1 MYFSKRL
8 KYATLSLQ
16 VFPTHM
22 KATTA
27 MDFSIERSGGGQPMP
42 NRRGIAL
49 GVGVSLLL
57 HGALIYLWR
66 HVQPPA
72 PPDAAP
78 RVESIAVWI
87 RPLAAKPPP
96 PPVEVVKPKRE
107 AKPVSKPKLATAR
120 ETPAPAPSPQAITVA
135 PASPATP
142 AASPDTFR
150 QESPETP
157 KFDME
162 AAKRT
167 ARKMAG
173 ERDPSKVGT
182 AVGQIPDKPLQ
193 TETQLARNIAQGKR
207 GDCRTAYAGAGLLAP
222 VLMLLDKKDS
232 GCKW

>member
-1 MYFSKRL
+1 
-8 KYATLSLQ
+8 
-16 VFPTHM
+16 M

-27 MDFSIERSGGGQPMP
+27 MDFSMERNGGNGAGQPLP
-42 NRRGIAL
+42 HRRSIAL
-49 GVGVSLLL
+49 GIAVSLLL

-66 HVQPPA
+66 HVQPPVS
-72 PPDAAP
+72 PDTAP
-78 RVESIAVWI
+78 RMESIAVWI

-96 PPVEVVKPKRE
+96 PPVEVIKPKRE
-107 AKPVSKPKLATAR
+107 PKPISKPKLATAR
-120 ETPAPAPSPQAITVA
+120 ETPVAATAPAANPQAITVV

-142 AASPDTFR
+142 ATPAANSDTFT
-150 QESPETP
+150 QETP

-162 AAKRT
+162 AARKT

-193 TETQLARNIAQGKR
+193 TETQLARDIAQGKR
-207 GDCRTAYAGAGLLAP
+207 GDCRSAYAGAGLLAP

>member
-1 MYFSKRL
+1 M
-8 KYATLSLQ
+8 
-16 VFPTHM
+16 
-22 KATTA
+22 
-27 MDFSIERSGGGQPMP
+27 ERNGGGQPMP
-42 NRRGIAL
+42 NRRGIVL
-49 GVGVSLLL
+49 GIAVSLLL
-57 HGALIYLWR
+57 HGALITLWR
-66 HVQPPA
+66 HVQPSVA
-72 PPDAAP
+72 PDTAP

-87 RPLAAKPPP
+87 RPLAAKLPP
-96 PPVEVVKPKRE
+96 PPVEVIKPKRE
-107 AKPVSKPKLATAR
+107 AKPVSKPKLAAAR
-120 ETPAPAPSPQAITVA
+120 ETPAAATAPAASPQAITVV

-142 AASPDTFR
+142 AASPDTFT
-150 QESPETP
+150 QESP
-157 KFDME
+157 KFDMD

-193 TETQLARNIAQGKR
+193 TETQLARDIAQGKR

>member
-1 MYFSKRL
+1 
-8 KYATLSLQ
+8 
-16 VFPTHM
+16 M

-27 MDFSIERSGGGQPMP
+27 MDFSMERSDGGRPMP
-42 NRRGIAL
+42 NRRGIVL
-49 GVGVSLLL
+49 GIAVSLLL

-66 HVQPPA
+66 HVQPPVS
-72 PPDAAP
+72 PDTAP
-78 RVESIAVWI
+78 RMESIAVWI

-107 AKPVSKPKLATAR
+107 PKPISKPKLATAR
-120 ETPAPAPSPQAITVA
+120 ETPAAATAPAASPQAITVV

-142 AASPDTFR
+142 AASADTFT
-150 QESPETP
+150 QESP

-162 AAKRT
+162 AARKT

-193 TETQLARNIAQGKR
+193 TETQLARDIAQGKR
-207 GDCRTAYAGAGLLAP
+207 GDCRTAYSGAGLLAP

>member
-1 MYFSKRL
+1 
-8 KYATLSLQ
+8 
-16 VFPTHM
+16 
-22 KATTA
+22 
-27 MDFSIERSGGGQPMP
+27 MDFSMERNGGSGGGQPLP
-42 NRRGIAL
+42 QRRSIAL
-49 GVGVSLLL
+49 GIAVSLLL
-57 HGALIYLWR
+57 HGALIALWR
-66 HVQPPA
+66 HVQPSV
-72 PPDAAP
+72 PPDTAP

-96 PPVEVVKPKRE
+96 PPPVEVIKPKRE

-120 ETPAPAPSPQAITVA
+120 ETPAAATAPAASPQAITVV

-142 AASPDTFR
+142 AASADTFR
-150 QESPETP
+150 QETPETP

-162 AAKRT
+162 AARKT

-193 TETQLARNIAQGKR
+193 TETQLARDIAQGKR

>member
-1 MYFSKRL
+1 
-8 KYATLSLQ
+8 
-16 VFPTHM
+16 M

-27 MDFSIERSGGGQPMP
+27 MDFRMEKNGGDRPLS
-42 NRRGIAL
+42 NRRGIVL
-49 GVGVSLLL
+49 GIAVSLLL
-57 HGALIYLWR
+57 HGALISLWR
-66 HVQPPA
+66 HVQPSV
-72 PPDAAP
+72 PPDTAP

-96 PPVEVVKPKRE
+96 PPVEVIKPKRE

-120 ETPAPAPSPQAITVA
+120 ETPAAATAPAASPQAITVV
-135 PASPATP
+135 PATP
-142 AASPDTFR
+142 TASADTFR
-150 QESPETP
+150 QETPETP

-162 AAKRT
+162 AARKT

-173 ERDPSKVGT
+173 ERAPSKVGT

-193 TETQLARNIAQGKR
+193 TETQLARDIAQGKR

-222 VLMLLDKKDS
+222 VLMLLDKKES

>member
-1 MYFSKRL
+1 
-8 KYATLSLQ
+8 
-16 VFPTHM
+16 M

-27 MDFSIERSGGGQPMP
+27 MDFSIERNGGSGGGQPLP

-49 GVGVSLLL
+49 GIAVSLLL
-57 HGALIYLWR
+57 HGALITLWR
-66 HVQPPA
+66 HVQPTV
-72 PPDAAP
+72 PPDTAP

-107 AKPVSKPKLATAR
+107 AKPVSKPKRATAR
-120 ETPAPAPSPQAITVA
+120 ETPVAATAPAASPQAITVV

-142 AASPDTFR
+142 TASADTFR
-150 QESPETP
+150 QETPETP

-162 AAKRT
+162 AARKT
-167 ARKMAG
+167 ARRMAG

-193 TETQLARNIAQGKR
+193 TETQLARDIAQGKR
-207 GDCRTAYAGAGLLAP
+207 GDCRSAYSGAGLLAP

>member
-1 MYFSKRL
+1 MRHWLGKFSR
-8 KYATLSLQ
+8 SD
-16 VFPTHM
+16 M
-22 KATTA
+22 KVTTA
-27 MDFSIERSGGGQPMP
+27 MEFRIERSDGGRPLP
-42 NRRGIAL
+42 NRRGIVL
-49 GVGVSLLL
+49 GIAVSLLL

-66 HVQPPA
+66 HVQPA
-72 PPDAAP
+72 ARMDTAP

-96 PPVEVVKPKRE
+96 PPAEVVKPKRE
-107 AKPVSKPKLATAR
+107 PKPISKPKLATVR
-120 ETPAPAPSPQAITVA
+120 ETPAATVTPAASPQAITVV

-142 AASPDTFR
+142 AASADTFR
-150 QESPETP
+150 QETPETP
-157 KFDME
+157 KFDMD
-162 AAKRT
+162 AARKT

-193 TETQLARNIAQGKR
+193 TETQLARDIAQGKR
-207 GDCRTAYAGAGLLAP
+207 GDCRTAYSGAGLLAP

>member
-1 MYFSKRL
+1 M
-8 KYATLSLQ
+8 
-16 VFPTHM
+16 
-22 KATTA
+22 
-27 MDFSIERSGGGQPMP
+27 ERNGGGQPMP
-42 NRRGIAL
+42 KGRGIVL

-66 HVQPPA
+66 HIQPPV
-72 PPDAAP
+72 PPDTAP

-107 AKPVSKPKLATAR
+107 PKPISKPKLAAAR
-120 ETPAPAPSPQAITVA
+120 ETPTAATAPASSPQAITVV

-142 AASPDTFR
+142 AASPDTFT
-150 QESPETP
+150 QETP

-162 AAKRT
+162 AARKT

-182 AVGQIPDKPLQ
+182 AVGQIPDKPLP
-193 TETQLARNIAQGKR
+193 TETQLARDIAQGKR

>member
-1 MYFSKRL
+1 
-8 KYATLSLQ
+8 
-16 VFPTHM
+16 M

-27 MDFSIERSGGGQPMP
+27 MEFRIESSDGGRTMP
-42 NRRGIAL
+42 KGRGIVL
-49 GVGVSLLL
+49 GIAVSLLL

-66 HVQPPA
+66 HVQPPIR
-72 PPDAAP
+72 PDTAP

-87 RPLAAKPPP
+87 RPLAARPP

-107 AKPVSKPKLATAR
+107 AKPISKPKLATTR
-120 ETPAPAPSPQAITVA
+120 ETPAAATAPAASPQAIMVV

-142 AASPDTFR
+142 AASADTLT
-150 QESPETP
+150 QETP
-157 KFDME
+157 KFDMD

-193 TETQLARNIAQGKR
+193 TETQLARDIAQGKR

>member
-1 MYFSKRL
+1 
-8 KYATLSLQ
+8 
-16 VFPTHM
+16 M

-27 MDFSIERSGGGQPMP
+27 MEFRIERSGGGQPMP
-42 NRRGIAL
+42 NRRGIVL
-49 GVGVSLLL
+49 GMAVSVLL

-66 HVQPPA
+66 HVQPAA
-72 PPDAAP
+72 PPDTAP

-96 PPVEVVKPKRE
+96 PPVEIVKPKRE
-107 AKPVSKPKLATAR
+107 PKPISKPKLATTR
-120 ETPAPAPSPQAITVA
+120 ETPAATTAPAASPQAITVV
-135 PASPATP
+135 PAAP
-142 AASPDTFR
+142 AASADNAT
-150 QESPETP
+150 PETP

-162 AAKRT
+162 AARKT

-193 TETQLARNIAQGKR
+193 TESQLARAIAQGKR
-207 GDCRTAYAGAGLLAP
+207 GDCRTAYSGAGLLAP

>member
-1 MYFSKRL
+1 
-8 KYATLSLQ
+8 
-16 VFPTHM
+16 M

-27 MDFSIERSGGGQPMP
+27 MDFSMERNGGSGGGQPLP
-42 NRRGIAL
+42 HRRSIAL
-49 GVGVSLLL
+49 GIAVSLLL
-57 HGALIYLWR
+57 HGALITLWR
-66 HVQPPA
+66 HVQPTA
-72 PPDAAP
+72 RIDTAP

-96 PPVEVVKPKRE
+96 PPVDIINPKRE

-120 ETPAPAPSPQAITVA
+120 ETPAAATAPASSPQAITVVA
-135 PASPATP
+135 ASPATP
-142 AASPDTFR
+142 AASADTFT
-150 QESPETP
+150 QESP

-162 AAKRT
+162 AARKT

-193 TETQLARNIAQGKR
+193 TETQLARDIAQGKR

>member
-1 MYFSKRL
+1 
-8 KYATLSLQ
+8 
-16 VFPTHM
+16 
-22 KATTA
+22 
-27 MDFSIERSGGGQPMP
+27 MDFSIERNGGSGGGQPLP

-49 GVGVSLLL
+49 GLAVSLLL
-57 HGALIYLWR
+57 HGALITLWR
-66 HVQPPA
+66 HVQPTVPQ
-72 PPDAAP
+72 DTAP

-96 PPVEVVKPKRE
+96 PPVEVIKPKRE
-107 AKPVSKPKLATAR
+107 PKPVSKPKLATAR
-120 ETPAPAPSPQAITVA
+120 ETPAAATAPAASPQAITVV
-135 PASPATP
+135 PATP
-142 AASPDTFR
+142 TASADTFR
-150 QESPETP
+150 QETPETP

-162 AAKRT
+162 AARKT

-193 TETQLARNIAQGKR
+193 TETQLARDIAQGKR

>member
-1 MYFSKRL
+1 
-8 KYATLSLQ
+8 
-16 VFPTHM
+16 M

-27 MDFSIERSGGGQPMP
+27 MNFSMERSDGGQLMP
-42 NRRGIAL
+42 KGPGIVLGIA
-49 GVGVSLLL
+49 VSLLL

-66 HVQPPA
+66 HVQPTVQM
-72 PPDAAP
+72 DTAP
-78 RVESIAVWI
+78 RVESVAVWI

-96 PPVEVVKPKRE
+96 PPVEIVKPKRE
-107 AKPVSKPKLATAR
+107 PKPISKPKLAATR
-120 ETPAPAPSPQAITVA
+120 ETPAAAMAPAASPQAITVV

-150 QESPETP
+150 QETPETP

-162 AAKRT
+162 AARRT

-193 TETQLARNIAQGKR
+193 TETQLARDIAQGKR
-207 GDCRTAYAGAGLLAP
+207 GDCRTAYSGAGLLAP

>member
-1 MYFSKRL
+1 
-8 KYATLSLQ
+8 
-16 VFPTHM
+16 M

-27 MDFSIERSGGGQPMP
+27 MDFSMERNGGGQPMP
-42 NRRGIAL
+42 KGRGIVL

-66 HVQPPA
+66 HIQPPV
-72 PPDAAP
+72 PPDTAP

-107 AKPVSKPKLATAR
+107 PKPISKPKLAAAR
-120 ETPAPAPSPQAITVA
+120 ETPTAATAPASSPQAITVV

-142 AASPDTFR
+142 AASPDTFT
-150 QESPETP
+150 QETP

-162 AAKRT
+162 AARKT

-182 AVGQIPDKPLQ
+182 AVGQIPDKPLP
-193 TETQLARNIAQGKR
+193 TETQLARDIAQGKR

>member
-1 MYFSKRL
+1 M
-8 KYATLSLQ
+8 
-16 VFPTHM
+16 
-22 KATTA
+22 
-27 MDFSIERSGGGQPMP
+27 ERSDGGRPMP
-42 NRRGIAL
+42 KGRSIVL

-66 HVQPPA
+66 HVQPA
-72 PPDAAP
+72 ARIDTAP

-107 AKPVSKPKLATAR
+107 PKPISKPKLATAR
-120 ETPAPAPSPQAITVA
+120 ETPAAATAPASSPQAITVV

-142 AASPDTFR
+142 TASPDTYT
-150 QESPETP
+150 PETP

-162 AAKRT
+162 AARRT

-193 TETQLARNIAQGKR
+193 TETQLARDIAQGKR

>member
-1 MYFSKRL
+1 MRHWLGKFSR
-8 KYATLSLQ
+8 SD
-16 VFPTHM
+16 M
-22 KATTA
+22 KVTTA
-27 MDFSIERSGGGQPMP
+27 MEFRIERSDGGRPLP
-42 NRRGIAL
+42 NRRGIVL
-49 GVGVSLLL
+49 GIAVSLLL

-66 HVQPPA
+66 HVQPA
-72 PPDAAP
+72 ARMDMAP

-96 PPVEVVKPKRE
+96 PPAEVVKPKRE
-107 AKPVSKPKLATAR
+107 PKPISKPKLATVR
-120 ETPAPAPSPQAITVA
+120 ETPAATVTPAASPQAITVV

-142 AASPDTFR
+142 AASADTFR
-150 QESPETP
+150 QETPETP

-162 AAKRT
+162 AARKT

-193 TETQLARNIAQGKR
+193 TETQLARDIAQGKR
-207 GDCRTAYAGAGLLAP
+207 GDCRTAYSGAGLLAP

>member
-1 MYFSKRL
+1 
-8 KYATLSLQ
+8 
-16 VFPTHM
+16 M

-27 MDFSIERSGGGQPMP
+27 MDFSIERNGGSGAGQPLP
-42 NRRGIAL
+42 HRRSIAL
-49 GVGVSLLL
+49 GIAVSLLL

-66 HVQPPA
+66 HVQPPVS
-72 PPDAAP
+72 PDTAP

-96 PPVEVVKPKRE
+96 PPVEVIKPKRE

-120 ETPAPAPSPQAITVA
+120 ETPAAATAPAASPQAITVV

-142 AASPDTFR
+142 AASADTFT
-150 QESPETP
+150 QESP

-162 AAKRT
+162 AARKT

-193 TETQLARNIAQGKR
+193 TETQLARDIAQGKR
-207 GDCRTAYAGAGLLAP
+207 GDCRSAYAGAGLLAP

>member
-1 MYFSKRL
+1 
-8 KYATLSLQ
+8 
-16 VFPTHM
+16 
-22 KATTA
+22 
-27 MDFSIERSGGGQPMP
+27 MDFSIERNGGSGAGQPLP
-42 NRRGIAL
+42 HRRSIAL
-49 GVGVSLLL
+49 GIAVSLLL

-66 HVQPPA
+66 HVQPPVS
-72 PPDAAP
+72 PDTAP
-78 RVESIAVWI
+78 RMESIAVWI

-96 PPVEVVKPKRE
+96 PPVEVIKPKRE
-107 AKPVSKPKLATAR
+107 PKPVSKPKLATAR
-120 ETPAPAPSPQAITVA
+120 ETPVAATAPAASPQAITVV

-142 AASPDTFR
+142 AANSDTFT
-150 QESPETP
+150 QETP

-162 AAKRT
+162 AARKT

-193 TETQLARNIAQGKR
+193 TETQLARDIAQGKR
-207 GDCRTAYAGAGLLAP
+207 GDCRSAYAGAGLLAP

>member
-1 MYFSKRL
+1 
-8 KYATLSLQ
+8 
-16 VFPTHM
+16 
-22 KATTA
+22 
-27 MDFSIERSGGGQPMP
+27 MP

-49 GVGVSLLL
+49 GIAVSLLL
-57 HGALIYLWR
+57 HGALITLWR
-66 HVQPPA
+66 HVQPSVPQ
-72 PPDAAP
+72 DTAP

-96 PPVEVVKPKRE
+96 PPVDIVKPKRE
-107 AKPVSKPKLATAR
+107 PKPISKPKLATTR
-120 ETPAPAPSPQAITVA
+120 ETPAAATAPAPGPQAITVV

-142 AASPDTFR
+142 AASPDTLT
-150 QESPETP
+150 QETP

-162 AAKRT
+162 AARKT
-167 ARKMAG
+167 ARKVAG

-193 TETQLARNIAQGKR
+193 TETQLARDIAQGKR
-207 GDCRTAYAGAGLLAP
+207 GDCRSAYAGAGLLAP

>member
-1 MYFSKRL
+1 
-8 KYATLSLQ
+8 
-16 VFPTHM
+16 M

-27 MDFSIERSGGGQPMP
+27 MDFSIERNGGSGGGQPMP

-49 GVGVSLLL
+49 GIAVSLLL
-57 HGALIYLWR
+57 HGALITLWR
-66 HVQPPA
+66 HVQPSVPQ
-72 PPDAAP
+72 DTAP

-96 PPVEVVKPKRE
+96 PPVEVIKPKRE
-107 AKPVSKPKLATAR
+107 PKPVSKPKLATAR
-120 ETPAPAPSPQAITVA
+120 ETPAAATAPAASPQAITVV

-142 AASPDTFR
+142 TASADTFR
-150 QESPETP
+150 QETPETP

-162 AAKRT
+162 AARKT

-193 TETQLARNIAQGKR
+193 TETQLARDIAQGKR

>member
-1 MYFSKRL
+1 
-8 KYATLSLQ
+8 
-16 VFPTHM
+16 M

-27 MDFSIERSGGGQPMP
+27 MDFSMERNGGSGGGQPLP
-42 NRRGIAL
+42 QRRSIAL
-49 GVGVSLLL
+49 GIAVSLLL
-57 HGALIYLWR
+57 HGALITLWR
-66 HVQPPA
+66 HVQPSV
-72 PPDAAP
+72 PPDTAP

-96 PPVEVVKPKRE
+96 PPVEVIKPKRE
-107 AKPVSKPKLATAR
+107 AKPVSKPKRATAR
-120 ETPAPAPSPQAITVA
+120 ETPAVATAPAASPQAITVV

-142 AASPDTFR
+142 TASADTFR
-150 QESPETP
+150 QETPETP

-162 AAKRT
+162 AARKT

-193 TETQLARNIAQGKR
+193 TETQLARDIAQGKR
-207 GDCRTAYAGAGLLAP
+207 GDCRSAYSGAGLLAP

>member
-1 MYFSKRL
+1 
-8 KYATLSLQ
+8 
-16 VFPTHM
+16 M

-27 MDFSIERSGGGQPMP
+27 MDFSIERNGGSGGGQPMP

-49 GVGVSLLL
+49 GIAVSLLL
-57 HGALIYLWR
+57 HGALITLWR
-66 HVQPPA
+66 HVQPTV
-72 PPDAAP
+72 PPDTAP

-96 PPVEVVKPKRE
+96 PPVEVIKPKRE
-107 AKPVSKPKLATAR
+107 PKPVSKPKLATAR
-120 ETPAPAPSPQAITVA
+120 ETPAAATAPAASPQAITVV
-135 PASPATP
+135 PATP
-142 AASPDTFR
+142 TASADTFR
-150 QESPETP
+150 QETPETP

-162 AAKRT
+162 AARKT

-193 TETQLARNIAQGKR
+193 TETQLARDIAQGKR

>member
-1 MYFSKRL
+1 
-8 KYATLSLQ
+8 
-16 VFPTHM
+16 M

-27 MDFSIERSGGGQPMP
+27 MDFSIERNGGSGGGRPMP

-49 GVGVSLLL
+49 GIAVSLLL
-57 HGALIYLWR
+57 HGALITLWR
-66 HVQPPA
+66 HVQPTVPQ
-72 PPDAAP
+72 DTAP

-87 RPLAAKPPP
+87 RPPLAAKPPPPP

-120 ETPAPAPSPQAITVA
+120 ETPAAATAPAASPQAITVV

-142 AASPDTFR
+142 AVSADTFR
-150 QESPETP
+150 QETPETP

-162 AAKRT
+162 AARKT

-193 TETQLARNIAQGKR
+193 TETQLARDIAQGKR

>member
-1 MYFSKRL
+1 MRHWLGKFSR
-8 KYATLSLQ
+8 SD
-16 VFPTHM
+16 M

-27 MDFSIERSGGGQPMP
+27 MEFRIERSDGGRPMP

-49 GVGVSLLL
+49 GIAVSLLL
-57 HGALIYLWR
+57 HGALITLWR
-66 HVQPPA
+66 HVQPVA
-72 PPDAAP
+72 QPDTAP

-96 PPVEVVKPKRE
+96 PPPPVEVVKPKRE
-107 AKPVSKPKLATAR
+107 PKPISKPKLAAAR
-120 ETPAPAPSPQAITVA
+120 ETPAATTAPVPGPQAITVV

-150 QESPETP
+150 QETPETP
-157 KFDME
+157 TFDME
-162 AAKRT
+162 AARKT

-193 TETQLARNIAQGKR
+193 TETQLARDIAQGKR

>member
-1 MYFSKRL
+1 
-8 KYATLSLQ
+8 
-16 VFPTHM
+16 
-22 KATTA
+22 
-27 MDFSIERSGGGQPMP
+27 MDFSIEKNGGSDGGQPMP
-42 NRRGIAL
+42 NRRGIVL
-49 GVGVSLLL
+49 GIAVSLLL
-57 HGALIYLWR
+57 HGAVIYLWR
-66 HVQPPA
+66 HVQPVA
-72 PPDAAP
+72 RIDTAP

-107 AKPVSKPKLATAR
+107 PKPISKPKLAATR
-120 ETPAPAPSPQAITVA
+120 ETPAVATALAPGPHAITVV

-142 AASPDTFR
+142 AASPDTLT
-150 QESPETP
+150 QETP

-162 AAKRT
+162 AARRT
-167 ARKMAG
+167 ARKVAG

-193 TETQLARNIAQGKR
+193 TETQLARDIAQGKR
-207 GDCRTAYAGAGLLAP
+207 GDCRSAYAGAGLLAP

>member
-1 MYFSKRL
+1 MN
-8 KYATLSLQ
+8 
-16 VFPTHM
+16 
-22 KATTA
+22 
-27 MDFSIERSGGGQPMP
+27 FSIERNDGNGGGQPMP

-49 GVGVSLLL
+49 GIAVSLLL

-66 HVQPPA
+66 HVQPPVQ
-72 PPDAAP
+72 PDTAP

-96 PPVEVVKPKRE
+96 PRVEVIKPKRE
-107 AKPVSKPKLATAR
+107 PKPISKPKLATAR
-120 ETPAPAPSPQAITVA
+120 ETPAAATAPAASPQAITVV
-135 PASPATP
+135 PASPSPATP
-142 AASPDTFR
+142 AASPDTLR
-150 QESPETP
+150 QETPETP

-162 AAKRT
+162 AARKT

-193 TETQLARNIAQGKR
+193 TETQLARDIAQGKR
-207 GDCRTAYAGAGLLAP
+207 GDCRTAYSGAGLLAP

>member
-1 MYFSKRL
+1 
-8 KYATLSLQ
+8 
-16 VFPTHM
+16 M

-27 MDFSIERSGGGQPMP
+27 MDFSIERNGGSGGGQPLP

-49 GVGVSLLL
+49 GIAVSLLL
-57 HGALIYLWR
+57 HGALITLWR
-66 HVQPPA
+66 HVQPTV
-72 PPDAAP
+72 PPDTAP

-96 PPVEVVKPKRE
+96 PPVEVIKPKRE
-107 AKPVSKPKLATAR
+107 PKPVSKPKLATAR
-120 ETPAPAPSPQAITVA
+120 ETPAAATAPAASPQAITVV
-135 PASPATP
+135 PATP
-142 AASPDTFR
+142 TASADTFR
-150 QESPETP
+150 QETPETP

-162 AAKRT
+162 AARKT

-193 TETQLARNIAQGKR
+193 TETQLARDIAQGKR

>member
-1 MYFSKRL
+1 MEFR
-8 KYATLSLQ
+8 
-16 VFPTHM
+16 
-22 KATTA
+22 
-27 MDFSIERSGGGQPMP
+27 IERSDGGRPMP
-42 NRRGIAL
+42 NRRGIVL
-49 GVGVSLLL
+49 GIAVSLLL
-57 HGALIYLWR
+57 HGALITLWR
-66 HVQPPA
+66 HVQPVA
-72 PPDAAP
+72 QIDTAP

-107 AKPVSKPKLATAR
+107 PKPISKPKLATTR
-120 ETPAPAPSPQAITVA
+120 ETPAAATAPVPGPQAITVM
-135 PASPATP
+135 PASPATL

-150 QESPETP
+150 QETQETP

-162 AAKRT
+162 AARKT
-167 ARKMAG
+167 ARRMAG

-193 TETQLARNIAQGKR
+193 TETQLARDIAQGKR
-207 GDCRTAYAGAGLLAP
+207 GDCRTAYSGAGLLAP